1 MKRSKIKLREK
12 RSRKPYSVNKNVEEY
27 LKFLVR
33 MRFQVLQSNNKYDM
47 NNPLWGRFTP
57 QLVYN
62 MYQVLFLF
70 LVNHDITF
78 TKMTIMTSIFLSQ
91 VVLCGRDN
99 SLFTWLLIHDKV
111 INAKIFVDI
120 VCKDTGKRISKN
132 IRTYGMQ

>member
-1 MKRSKIKLREK
+1 
-12 RSRKPYSVNKNVEEY
+12 
-27 LKFLVR
+27 
-33 MRFQVLQSNNKYDM
+33 
-47 NNPLWGRFTP
+47 
-57 QLVYN
+57 
-62 MYQVLFLF
+62 MYQVPFLF